1 MEYKITY
8 YDDLSNKVGEHRC
21 NWLSEVNLIVANGL
35 ENGYDIIVKKIE
47 VGNGSFTKE
56 QEEQLYRD

>member
-8 YDDLSNKVGEHRC
+8 YDNLSNKVGEHRC

-35 ENGYDIIVKKIE
+35 ENEYDIIVEKIE

-56 QEEQLYRD
+56 